1 MVIQSGNATASHGGI
16 AVTGIYNP
24 SVNLPPGVMRPPAEV
39 DAPAGLDDLPYRPA
53 RFVGRDREL
62 DRLDAAL
69 CTPGAIQ
76 AVHGLGGIGKSALA
90 AHWATTRP
98 HGCAP
103 LRWITA
109 DSPMGVQRG
118 LAGLATALQPA
129 LAQVL
134 SAEDLAEW
142 GLQWLASHTGWLL
155 VLDNVND
162 PADVAR
168 LIARTRGGRF
178 LITSRLST
186 ALTGI
191 TTLIPL
197 EVLDPAES
205 FALLTGI
212 ISASGPRDLDGAAD
226 LCAELGH
233 LPLALEQAGAYLA
246 QNTLTTPGAYLNLL
260 ARHPADM
267 YRQAAVAAPAEHT
280 IASIWNVTLDQITT
294 RQPEA
299 ADLLRTLAW
308 YAPENI
314 PTALARGFDDSPA
327 QNAAIGLL
335 AAYSM
340 ISPNPATGTLSVHRL
355 VQALARTPDPDDP
368 HRAPDRIERARERAT
383 GNLYTALPA
392 TWGDPATWETWRT
405 LVPHIDAL
413 AGQSASS
420 TDTATT
426 AAVLSAAGAYLDNQG
441 LPARAVRLIERAL
454 AAYERALG
462 PDHPATLAC
471 RSCLARAC
479 EAAGDLARAIRL
491 YEQLLADS
499 ARVLGGGHPD
509 TLKARRGLADACT
522 TAGDLTRAIRLYE
535 ETLAGQALLVGRP
548 DDPSLLNVLDR
559 IAHAYR
565 LAGDL
570 ARAIPLHEKLL
581 SDLETMQGPDH
592 PDTVSC
598 RTHLAGAYMAAGD
611 FTSAVPL
618 FEKALAC
625 TEGAHGPDHPST
637 LTSRNNLAYAH
648 MAAGD
653 LAGAISL
660 YEGLLADME
669 RVQGPEHPNTLSS
682 YGNLASAY
690 LSAGDVAQAVALH
703 QQTLALAERVL
714 GPDHPHTLTFRN
726 NLANAYRVAEDP
738 AHAIPLYEQSLA
750 DSERVLGPDH
760 PNTLVTRG
768 NLAGAFGA
776 AGDLTRSIRLLEQLL
791 ADCERVLGLGHPN
804 TLTSRNN
811 LAHAYVEAGDFIRGI
826 PLCETTL
833 AESVRVLGSDHP
845 NTLTTS
851 RNLACA
857 YLAAGDWDRA
867 VPAFLQNLS
876 DSERVLGKHHPL
888 TRAAAEDLAY
898 ALAKRDGG
906 TRPL

>member
-16 AVTGIYNP
+16 AVTGIYSP
-24 SVNLPPGVMRPPAEV
+24 SVHLPPGAMRPPAEV
-39 DAPAGLDDLPYRPA
+39 DAPAGLDDLPYRPG

-90 AHWATTRP
+90 AHWAATRP

-109 DSPMGVQRG
+109 DSSTGVQRG

-129 LAQVL
+129 LAQL
-134 SAEDLAEW
+134 LPAEDLAEW

-168 LIARTRGGRF
+168 LIARTRGGMF
-178 LITSRLST
+178 LITSRLSA
-186 ALTGI
+186 ALSGI
-191 TTLIPL
+191 TTLTPL
-197 EVLDPAES
+197 DVLDAAES
-205 FALLTGI
+205 FALLTGVI
-212 ISASGPRDLDGAAD
+212 GASGPRDLDGAAE

-233 LPLALEQAGAYLA
+233 LPLAIEQAGAYLA
-246 QNTLTTPGAYLNLL
+246 QNVFTTPGAYLHLL
-260 ARHPADM
+260 DRHPADI
-267 YRQAAVAAPAEHT
+267 YRQAAVATPSERT
-280 IASIWNVTLDQITT
+280 IASVWNVTLDQITT

-308 YAPENI
+308 YAPDNI
-314 PTALARGFDDSPA
+314 PIALADGFDDPPA

-340 ISPNPATGTLSVHRL
+340 ISPDPATGTLSVHRL

-368 HRAPDRIERARERAT
+368 HRTPDRIERARERAT
-383 GNLYTALPA
+383 DNLYTALPV
-392 TWGDPATWETWRT
+392 TWGEPDTWPTWRT

-413 AGQSASS
+413 ADHAASG

-426 AAVLSAAGAYLDNQG
+426 AAVLSAAGGYLANQG
-441 LPARAVRLIERAL
+441 LPSRAVRLSERGL
-454 AAYERALG
+454 AAYERVMG

-471 RSCLARAC
+471 RRCLARAC
-479 EAAGDLARAIRL
+479 EAAGDLARAIL
-491 YEQLLADS
+491 LHEQLLADS

-509 TLKARRGLADACT
+509 TLRARCGLADACT

-535 ETLAGQALLVGRP
+535 ETFAGQALLVGRP
-548 DDPSLLNVLDR
+548 DDPSLLNLLDR

-581 SDLETMQGPDH
+581 PDLETMQGPDH

-611 FTSAVPL
+611 FTRAVPL
-618 FEKALAC
+618 FEKTLAC
-625 TEGAHGPDHPST
+625 TQGAHGPDHPST
-637 LTSRNNLAYAH
+637 LSSRNNLAYAY

-653 LAGAISL
+653 LDRAIFL
-660 YEGLLADME
+660 YEALLADME

-682 YGNLASAY
+682 YSNLASAY
-690 LSAGDVAQAVALH
+690 LSAGDVAHAIALH
-703 QQTLALAERVL
+703 QRTLAMAERVL
-714 GPDHPHTLTFRN
+714 GPDHPNTLTSRN
-726 NLANAYRVAEDP
+726 NLANAYRLAKDP
-738 AHAIPLYEQSLA
+738 AHAVPLYEQSLA

-776 AGDLTRSIRLLEQLL
+776 AGDLTRSIRLLEQLS
-791 ADCERVLGLGHPN
+791 ADCERVLGPGHPN

-811 LAHAYVEAGDFIRGI
+811 LAHAYVEAGDYIRGI

-833 AESVRVLGSDHP
+833 ADSVRALGPDHP
-845 NTLTTS
+845 NTLATR

-857 YLAAGDWDRA
+857 YLAAGDRDRA

-876 DSERVLGKHHPL
+876 DSERVLGKDHPL
-888 TRAAAEDLAY
+888 TRTAAEELAY
-898 ALAKRDGG
+898 ALGTGDGD